1 MTISILTAAQAPFL
15 RMACPFSRSA
25 ELRAVSKAGRL
36 EIPR

>member
-15 RMACPFSRSA
+15 RMACAFSRGT
-25 ELRAVSKAGRL
+25 EMRTVSKAGCL